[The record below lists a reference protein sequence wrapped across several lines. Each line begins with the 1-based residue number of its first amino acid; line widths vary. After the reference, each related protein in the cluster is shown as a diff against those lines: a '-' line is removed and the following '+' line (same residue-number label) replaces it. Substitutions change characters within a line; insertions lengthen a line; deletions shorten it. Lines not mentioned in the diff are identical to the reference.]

1 MQGVAL
7 LSEAPSIALSPT
19 AAPSARTHHTGWG
32 AQVPSQQPAA
42 PTAGSTARI
51 CFRAREVPR
60 CRRAA
65 AQPGQRERGAS
76 LPSAAERGLRRPGGR
91 LRAAAH
97 CGQRLP
103 ATGPVVTVGAGLS
116 HAESQN

>member
-1 MQGVAL
+1 ML
-7 LSEAPSIALSPT
+7 
-19 AAPSARTHHTGWG
+19 AAGRG
-32 AQVPSQQPAA
+32 A
-42 PTAGSTARI
+42 G
-51 CFRAREVPR
+51 RAERGAEEVW
-60 CRRAA
+60 RAA